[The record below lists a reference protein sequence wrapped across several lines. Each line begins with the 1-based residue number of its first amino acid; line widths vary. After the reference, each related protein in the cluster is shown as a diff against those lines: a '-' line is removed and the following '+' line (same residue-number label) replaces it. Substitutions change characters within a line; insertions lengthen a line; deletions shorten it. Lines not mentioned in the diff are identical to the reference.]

1 MTVLTLDNLLG
12 SNGEEKPEK
21 QGRKLSAPSRR
32 VSASSKN
39 ESEDSGHEVRNVQ
52 VKAACRPSEKPVFEE
67 LAKIKGE
74 TLSNYIYLYLTKEAK
89 KEGLLSD

>member
-1 MTVLTLDNLLG
+1 MGVLTLDNLLG

-32 VSASSKN
+32 VSALSKN
-39 ESEDSGHEVRNVQ
+39 ESGHEVRNVQ

-74 TLSNYIYLYLTKEAK
+74 TLSNYIYLYLTKEAQ
-89 KEGLLSD
+89 KEGLLPD